1 MESIAAL
8 PYPARD
14 RSADLAQFP
23 TGRTRRV
30 PLLAARSPFKT
41 AAERSEERE
50 AKRMAVLE
58 AAVRMFNARGYH
70 QTSLDDVAASLGI
83 SKPTIY
89 HYLGNKEQVLVEC
102 LTIGMNQLLAA
113 ADEARVHHG
122 RGLDRLRAFLTDYAE
137 INMNDFGRCNI
148 LTANEALSPD
158 ARESIR
164 LRKRRIDATLRELV
178 AEGIADGS
186 VSPCEPKLAALTLA
200 SALNGPSRWHRPD
213 GQLSERDIA
222 KKLVDFLT
230 AGLAPR

>member
-1 MESIAAL
+1 
-8 PYPARD
+8 
-14 RSADLAQFP
+14 
-23 TGRTRRV
+23 
-30 PLLAARSPFKT
+30 
-41 AAERSEERE
+41 
-50 AKRMAVLE
+50 MAVLT

-113 ADEARVHHG
+113 ADEARTTHG
-122 RGLDRLRAFLTDYAE
+122 RGIDRLRLFLTDYAE
-137 INMNDFGRCNI
+137 VNMNDFGRCNI
-148 LTANEALSPD
+148 LTANEALSSE
-158 ARESIR
+158 ARETIR
-164 LRKRRIDATLRELV
+164 LRKRRIDGALRDLV

-186 VSPCEPKLAALTLA
+186 VAPCDPKLASLTLA

-213 GQLSERDIA
+213 GELPEREIA
-222 KKLVDFLT
+222 VQLVDFLT

>member
-1 MESIAAL
+1 M
-8 PYPARD
+8 
-14 RSADLAQFP
+14 
-23 TGRTRRV
+23 V
-30 PLLAARSPFKT
+30 ARSPFKT
-41 AAERSEERE
+41 ATERSEERE

-113 ADEARVHHG
+113 AEQARLTHG
-122 RGLDRLRAFLTDYAE
+122 LGLERLRAFLVDYAE

-148 LTANEALSPD
+148 LTANETLSQD
-158 ARESIR
+158 ARETIR
-164 LRKRRIDATLRELV
+164 LRKRRIDGALRELV

-186 VSPCEPKLAALTLA
+186 VAPCDPKLAALTLA
-200 SALNGPSRWHRPD
+200 SALNGPSRWHRPE
-213 GQLSERDIA
+213 GELPERQLAEI
-222 KKLVDFLT
+222 LVDFLT

>member
-1 MESIAAL
+1 M
-8 PYPARD
+8 
-14 RSADLAQFP
+14 
-23 TGRTRRV
+23 V
-30 PLLAARSPFKT
+30 ARSPFKT
-41 AAERSEERE
+41 ATERSEERE

-113 ADEARVHHG
+113 AEQARLTHG
-122 RGLDRLRAFLTDYAE
+122 LGLERLRAFLVDYAE

-148 LTANEALSPD
+148 LTANEALSQD
-158 ARESIR
+158 ARETIR
-164 LRKRRIDATLRELV
+164 LRKRRIDGALRELV

-186 VSPCEPKLAALTLA
+186 VAPCDPKLAALTLA
-200 SALNGPSRWHRPD
+200 SALNGPSRWHRSEGELPER
-213 GQLSERDIA
+213 QLAER
-222 KKLVDFLT
+222 LVDFLT

>member
-1 MESIAAL
+1 MAE
-8 PYPARD
+8 
-14 RSADLAQFP
+14 
-23 TGRTRRV
+23 
-30 PLLAARSPFKT
+30 RSPFKT

-50 AKRMAVLE
+50 AKRMAVLR

-113 ADEARVHHG
+113 SDDAREVHG
-122 RGLDRLRAFLTDYAE
+122 RGIDRLRAFLQGYAE
-137 INMNDFGRCNI
+137 VNMEDFGRCNI

-158 ARESIR
+158 ARETIR
-164 LRKRRIDATLRELV
+164 LLKRRIDGILRELV
-178 AEGIADGS
+178 EQAIADGS
-186 VSPCEPKLAALTLA
+186 VAPCDPKLAALTLA
-200 SALNGPSRWHRPD
+200 SALNGPARWHRPD
-213 GQLSERDIA
+213 GPQSPKAIA
-222 KKLVDFLT
+222 TTLVDFLV

>member
-1 MESIAAL
+1 M
-8 PYPARD
+8 
-14 RSADLAQFP
+14 
-23 TGRTRRV
+23 V
-30 PLLAARSPFKT
+30 ARSPFKT
-41 AAERSEERE
+41 ATERSEERE

-113 ADEARVHHG
+113 AEQARLTHG
-122 RGLDRLRAFLTDYAE
+122 LGLERLRAFLVDYAE

-148 LTANEALSPD
+148 LTANEALSQD
-158 ARESIR
+158 ARETIR
-164 LRKRRIDATLRELV
+164 LRKRRIDGALRELV

-186 VSPCEPKLAALTLA
+186 VAPCDPKLAALTLA
-200 SALNGPSRWHRPD
+200 SALNGPSRWHRPE
-213 GQLSERDIA
+213 GELPERQLAER
-222 KKLVDFLT
+222 LVDFLT

>member
-1 MESIAAL
+1 MA
-8 PYPARD
+8 P
-14 RSADLAQFP
+14 
-23 TGRTRRV
+23 
-30 PLLAARSPFKT
+30 RSPFKT

-50 AKRMAVLE
+50 AKRMAVLT

-89 HYLGNKEQVLVEC
+89 HYLGNKEQVLIEC

-113 ADEARVHHG
+113 AEQARLIHG
-122 RGLDRLRAFLTDYAE
+122 LGLERLRAFLIDYAE

-158 ARESIR
+158 ARETIR

-178 AEGIADGS
+178 AEATADGS
-186 VSPCEPKLAALTLA
+186 AAPCDPKLAALTLA
-200 SALNGPSRWHRPD
+200 SALNGPSRWHRPE
-213 GQLSERDIA
+213 GELPEREIA
-222 KKLVDFLT
+222 VKLVDFLT

>member
-1 MESIAAL
+1 MA
-8 PYPARD
+8 P
-14 RSADLAQFP
+14 
-23 TGRTRRV
+23 
-30 PLLAARSPFKT
+30 RSPFKT

-50 AKRMAVLE
+50 AKRTAVLT

-89 HYLGNKEQVLVEC
+89 HYLGNKEQVLIEC

-113 ADEARVHHG
+113 AEQARLVH
-122 RGLDRLRAFLTDYAE
+122 GLGLERLRAFLIDYAE

-158 ARESIR
+158 ARETIR

-178 AEGIADGS
+178 AEAIADGS
-186 VSPCEPKLAALTLA
+186 AAPCDPKLAALTLA
-200 SALNGPSRWHRPD
+200 SALNGPSRWHRPE
-213 GQLSERDIA
+213 GELPEREIA
-222 KKLVDFLT
+222 VKLVDFLT

>member
-1 MESIAAL
+1 
-8 PYPARD
+8 
-14 RSADLAQFP
+14 LAS
-23 TGRTRRV
+23 
-30 PLLAARSPFKT
+30 RSPFKT

-113 ADEARVHHG
+113 SDQARAAHG
-122 RGLDRLRAFLTDYAE
+122 HGIDRLRAFLIDYAE

-148 LTANEALSPD
+148 LTANEALSPE
-158 ARESIR
+158 ARETIR
-164 LRKRRIDATLRELV
+164 LRKRRIDTALRELM

-186 VSPCEPKLAALTLA
+186 VAPCDPKLASLTLA
-200 SALNGPSRWHRPD
+200 SALNGPARWHRPD
-213 GQLSERDIA
+213 GELPERRIA
-222 KKLVDFLT
+222 VALVDFLT